1 VEPPVKK
8 GRGRPKKT
16 SETNSK
22 MSASEAIA
30 ASMAAMSGES
40 DVEETRAPRKT
51 KAVAEEVAGE
61 LEDGDEMMMDEEP
74 VEEETQRSDDDG
86 EKAAV
91 SSIFTISPRR
101 SVLRL
106 TLNALRTDSRPR
118 SELVRLSLTSKTS
131 RPQSSSPDDEQR

>member
-1 VEPPVKK
+1 
-8 GRGRPKKT
+8 
-16 SETNSK
+16 

-40 DVEETRAPRKT
+40 DVEETRAPRKP

-74 VEEETQRSDDDG
+74 MEEETQRSDDDG